1 LKKTVRD
8 KNSPRGKWFLTKE
21 EYPRDDFP
29 PYCSG
34 TAYLTTIPSMKLILE
49 STQKL
54 PFNFID
60 DLLLTGLAVEDI
72 YLSNVDKDPS
82 KIVELYDWSNVF
94 LAMHMGET
102 EKLFDAKTPYFS
114 PMLMAAFDLTPEQVR
129 PNRHLM

>member
-1 LKKTVRD
+1 M
-8 KNSPRGKWFLTKE
+8 TKE

-34 TAYLTTIPSMKLILE
+34 TAYLKTIQSMRLILE

-72 YLSNVDKDPS
+72 YFTNVDSDPL
-82 KIVELYDWSNVF
+82 KIVELYVWSNVF
-94 LAMHMGET
+94 LAMHTGEMD
-102 EKLFDAKTPYFS
+102 KLFDANSRYFS
-114 PMLMAAFDLTPEQVR
+114 PMLMAAFDLTPEQVWGLV
-129 PNRHLM
+129 HK

>member
-1 LKKTVRD
+1 M
-8 KNSPRGKWFLTKE
+8 TKE
-21 EYPRDDFP
+21 EYPREDFP

-72 YLSNVDKDPS
+72 YKTNVDKDPS

-94 LAMHMGET
+94 LAMHTGEM
-102 EKLFDAKTPYFS
+102 EKLFDAKIPYFS
-114 PMLMAAFDLTPEQVR
+114 PMLMAAFDLTPEQVKST
-129 PNRHLM
+129 